1 MNRNI
6 SLRHFRAFVAVA
18 NTGSFTLAAAE
29 LFLTQS
35 ALTAT
40 IQQFEDAIGFKL
52 FDRSTR
58 RVALTPVAAGFK
70 DQAQDILNQFEG
82 AVTDLEYVANG
93 HRMNV
98 WIASA
103 ASLSHYFLVK
113 DISSIEHAFP
123 NIPVSLHDDASPEIE
138 RMVINGQ
145 VDFAFAS
152 PH

>member
-58 RVALTPVAAGFK
+58 RVALTSVAAGFK
-70 DQAQDILNQFEG
+70 EQAEGILTQFEG
-82 AVTDLEYVANG
+82 AGTDLESLAHGQRGTYS
-93 HRMNV
+93 
-98 WIASA
+98 ISA
-103 ASLSHYFLVK
+103 AAPLPHSLL
-113 DISSIEHAFP
+113 A
-123 NIPVSLHDDASPEIE
+123 
-138 RMVINGQ
+138 
-145 VDFAFAS
+145 
-152 PH
+152 